1 MQCSNVDTT
10 NDAEGREDPMAIDA
24 HLHGVN
30 PCLLK
35 EGPGSADVLPQRG
48 LEFFHAIRSEP
59 VPAWDGFSFSG
70 GLRP

>member
-10 NDAEGREDPMAIDA
+10 NDAQGREDPMASDA
-24 HLHGVN
+24 RSHSVN
-30 PCLLK
+30 RDLLK

-70 GLRP
+70 SLRP